1 LIAKLLINF
10 LIRGVPMSLNSFD
23 DLICEVYC
31 ALEKGSRELIGLI
44 PSVNLDACAS
54 RAAIGQIIR
63 SPVVPQS
70 IAFDVVAGINPPNVG
85 AQVIGSD
92 TMVINKFR
100 AVALQWT
107 GEEIRS
113 LDNCIGYPN
122 IRQRQI
128 QEAIRTLT
136 NEMERDI
143 AAQWIY
149 ATGSVGPDNP
159 AGLFADNNY
168 RDVANVRKLLVD
180 SGAPLDDL
188 HLVLST
194 RAGAQ
199 LRGNAQYVGCDTACT
214 DSILRQG
221 ILMDVHGMQ
230 IRESAQ
236 IVQGVT
242 AGTGALATTN
252 AAGYAV
258 GTTVITLASAGT
270 GTILAGDNITFAGD
284 PNVYTVAIGDADVS
298 GGGTIT
304 LTSGLLVAIPAAATA
319 ITVALDSGEKN
330 MAFSR
335 DAIVLAVRAPAMPP
349 ECAQDFALV
358 TDPMSGLTFQVSQW
372 CQYYQ
377 VHYEISAVWG
387 VKTFNPNHLKL
398 LTQ

>member
-1 LIAKLLINF
+1 MPNT
-10 LIRGVPMSLNSFD
+10 FD

-31 ALEKGSRELIGLI
+31 SLEKGSREIVGLI

-54 RAAIGQIIR
+54 RAAIGQIVR

-70 IAFDVVAGINPPNVG
+70 IAFTPVPGRLPPDTG
-85 AQVIGSD
+85 DQAIGSN
-92 TMVINKFR
+92 TMVIDKFR
-100 AVALQWT
+100 AVPLQWG
-107 GEEIRS
+107 GEEIKS

-128 QEAIRTLT
+128 QEAIRTLV

-149 ATGSVGPDNP
+149 ATGAVGPSN
-159 AGLFADNNY
+159 ASGLFFDDNY

-194 RAGAQ
+194 NAGAQ
-199 LRGNAQYVGCDTACT
+199 LRGNRVYTSCDTACSDT
-214 DSILRQG
+214 ILRQG
-221 ILMDVHGMQ
+221 ILLDVHGMQ

-242 AGTGALATTN
+242 PGTGALATTD
-252 AAGYAV
+252 AAGYAI
-258 GTTVITLASAGT
+258 GATVITLDAVGT
-270 GTILAGDNITFAGD
+270 GTVIAGDSITFAGD
-284 PNVYTVAIGDADVS
+284 PNRYVVVAGDTDVS
-298 GGGTIT
+298 DGGTIT
-304 LTSGLLVAIPAAATA
+304 IAGGLLQAIPAAATA
-319 ITVALDSGEKN
+319 ITIAANSGEKN

-335 DAIVLAVRAPAMPP
+335 DAIVLATRAPAMPP
-349 ECAQDFALV
+349 ECAINAEIV
-358 TDPMSGLTFQVSQW
+358 TDPMSGLSFQVSQW

-377 VHYEISAVWG
+377 VHYEIAIVWG
-387 VKTFNPNHLKL
+387 VKTFNPRHLKL

>member
-1 LIAKLLINF
+1 
-10 LIRGVPMSLNSFD
+10 MLNSFD
-23 DLICEVYC
+23 DLICDVYC
-31 ALEKGSRELIGLI
+31 SLERGSRELIGFI
-44 PSVNLDACAS
+44 PSVNLDACAA
-54 RAAIGQIIR
+54 RAAVGQIIR

-70 IAFDVVAGINPPNVG
+70 VAFDIVPGINPPNVG
-85 AQVIGSD
+85 TQVIGSD
-92 TMVINKFR
+92 TMTITKQR

-128 QEAIRTLT
+128 QEAIRALT

-143 AAQWIY
+143 ANQWVF

-180 SGAPLDDL
+180 SGAPLDDM
-188 HLVLST
+188 HLILST

-199 LRGNAQYVGCDTACT
+199 LRGNAQYTGCDTACT

-221 ILMDVHGMQ
+221 VLMDIHGMQ

-236 IVQGVT
+236 VAQGIASGT
-242 AGTGALATTN
+242 AGATATTN

-258 GTTVITLASAGT
+258 GATVITLAAAGA
-270 GTILAGDNITFAGD
+270 GSILAGDAITFAGD
-284 PNVYTVAIGDADVS
+284 TNIYTVAIGNANVAL
-298 GGGTIT
+298 GGPIT
-304 LTSGLLVAIPAAATA
+304 LTSGLLIAIPAAATA
-319 ITVALDSGEKN
+319 ITVAADSGEKN

-349 ECAQDFALV
+349 ECAMDSVLV
-358 TDPMSGLTFQVSQW
+358 TDPMSGLTFQVSMW

-377 VHYEISAVWG
+377 IHTEISIVWG
-387 VKTFNPNHLKL
+387 VHTFNPNHLKL

>member
-1 LIAKLLINF
+1 
-10 LIRGVPMSLNSFD
+10 MSLNSFD
-23 DLICEVYC
+23 DLICDVYC

-54 RAAIGQIIR
+54 RAAVGQIIR

-70 IAFDVVAGINPPNVG
+70 VAFDIVAGMNPPNVG
-85 AQVIGSD
+85 TQVIGSN
-92 TMVINKFR
+92 TMTLTKQR

-107 GEEIRS
+107 GEEILS

-143 AAQWIY
+143 AAQWVF
-149 ATGSVGPDNP
+149 ATGAVGPSN
-159 AGLFADNNY
+159 ASGLFFDDNY

-199 LRGNAQYVGCDTACT
+199 LRGNRVYTSCDTACT
-214 DSILRQG
+214 DNILRQG
-221 ILMDVHGMQ
+221 VLMDVHGMQ
-230 IRESAQ
+230 IRESFA
-236 IVQGVT
+236 INSGVDSGT
-242 AGTGALATTN
+242 AAATATTN

-258 GTTVITLASAGT
+258 GATVITLTAG
-270 GTILAGDNITFAGD
+270 GSGSILAGDNITFAGD
-284 PNVYTVAIGDADVS
+284 TNVYVVAVGDADVS
-298 GGGTIT
+298 NGGSIT

-319 ITVALDSGEKN
+319 ITVSALAGEMN

-335 DAIVLAVRAPAMPP
+335 DAIVLAARAPAMPP
-349 ECAQDFALV
+349 ECAQDSAIV
-358 TDPMSGLTFQVSQW
+358 TDPMSGLSFQVSQW
-372 CQYYQ
+372 CQYYR
-377 VHYEISAVWG
+377 VHYEIAIVWG

>member
-1 LIAKLLINF
+1 MPNT
-10 LIRGVPMSLNSFD
+10 FD

-54 RAAIGQIIR
+54 RAAIGQVIR

-70 IAFDVVAGINPPNVG
+70 FAFTPTPGQLPPNTG
-85 AQVIGSD
+85 FQVIGSD
-92 TMVINKFR
+92 TMVIDNFR
-100 AVALQWT
+100 AVPLQWT
-107 GEEIRS
+107 GEEIKS

-136 NEMERDI
+136 NEMERTI

-149 ATGSVGPDNP
+149 ATGAVGPSN
-159 AGLFADNNY
+159 ASGLFFDDNY

-194 RAGAQ
+194 NAGAQ
-199 LRGNAQYVGCDTACT
+199 LRGNRVYTSCDTACSDT
-214 DSILRQG
+214 ILRQG
-221 ILMDVHGMQ
+221 ILLDVHGMQ

-242 AGTGALATTN
+242 PGTGALATTD
-252 AAGYAV
+252 AAGYAI
-258 GTTVITLASAGT
+258 GATVITLDAVGT
-270 GTILAGDNITFAGD
+270 GTVIAGDSITFAGD
-284 PNVYTVAIGDADVS
+284 PNRYVVVAGDTDVS
-298 GGGTIT
+298 DGGTIT
-304 LTSGLLVAIPAAATA
+304 IAGGLLQAIPAAATA
-319 ITVALDSGEKN
+319 ITIAANSGEKN

-335 DAIVLAVRAPAMPP
+335 DAIVLAARAPAMPP
-349 ECAQDFALV
+349 ECAIDSAIV
-358 TDPMSGLTFQVSQW
+358 TDPMSGLSFQVSQW

-377 VHYEISAVWG
+377 VHYEIAIVWG
-387 VKTFNPNHLKL
+387 VKTFNPRHLKL

>member
-1 LIAKLLINF
+1 MAN
-10 LIRGVPMSLNSFD
+10 VFD
-23 DLICEVYC
+23 DLICDVYC
-31 ALEKGSRELIGLI
+31 ALEKGSRELVGLI

-54 RAAIGQIIR
+54 RAAIGQTIR

-70 IAFDVVAGINPPNVG
+70 VAFTPVPGQLPPNVG
-85 AQVIGSD
+85 FQTIGSD

-100 AVALQWT
+100 AVALQWQ

-113 LDNCIGYPN
+113 LDNCIGYSA

-128 QEAIRTLT
+128 QEAIRSLT

-143 AAQWIY
+143 AAQWVF
-149 ATGSVGPDNP
+149 ATGAVGPSN
-159 AGLFADNNY
+159 ASGLFFDDNY

-180 SGAPLDDL
+180 SGAPLDDM

-199 LRGNAQYVGCDTACT
+199 LRGNRVYTSCDTACS

-221 ILMDVHGMQ
+221 ILLDVHGMQ

-236 IVQGVT
+236 IVSGVASGT
-242 AGTGALATTN
+242 AVATASTSGAALP
-252 AAGYAV
+252 V
-258 GTTVITLASAGT
+258 GTTVIPLTAGGA
-270 GTILAGDNITFAGD
+270 GTILAGDSITFAGD
-284 PNVYTVAIGDADVS
+284 TNRYIVTVGDADVS
-298 GGGTIT
+298 NGGSITIAG
-304 LTSGLLVAIPAAATA
+304 GLLQAIPAAATV
-319 ITVALDSGEKN
+319 ITIALNSGEKN

-349 ECAQDFALV
+349 ECAMDSAIV
-358 TDPMSGLTFQVSQW
+358 TDPMSGLSFQVSQW

-377 VHYEISAVWG
+377 VHYEIAVVWG
-387 VKTFNPNHLKL
+387 VHTFNPSHLKL

>member
-1 LIAKLLINF
+1 
-10 LIRGVPMSLNSFD
+10 MSLNSFD
-23 DLICEVYC
+23 DLICDVYC

-44 PSVNLDACAS
+44 PSVNLDACAD
-54 RAAIGQIIR
+54 RAAIGQTIR
-63 SPVVPQS
+63 SAVVPQS
-70 IAFDVVAGINPPNVG
+70 IAFTPVPGQQPPNVG
-85 AQVIGSD
+85 GQVIGSN
-92 TMVINKFR
+92 TMTIDKFR

-107 GEEIRS
+107 GEEIKS

-149 ATGSVGPDNP
+149 ATGAVGPSNA
-159 AGLFADNNY
+159 AGLFYDDNY

-199 LRGNAQYVGCDTACT
+199 LRGNRVYTSCDTACS
-214 DSILRQG
+214 DNILRQG
-221 ILMDVHGMQ
+221 VLLDVHGMQ
-230 IRESAQ
+230 IRESFA
-236 IVQGVT
+236 INQGVASGT
-242 AGTGALATTN
+242 AAATATTN
-252 AAGYAV
+252 AAGYAI
-258 GTTVITLASAGT
+258 GATVITLTAG
-270 GTILAGDNITFAGD
+270 GSGSILAGDNITFAGD
-284 PNVYTVAIGDADVS
+284 TNVYVVSIGDADVS
-298 GGGTIT
+298 NGGSIT
-304 LTSGLLVAIPAAATA
+304 LTSGLLQAIPAAATA
-319 ITVALDSGEKN
+319 ITVSALAGEMN

-335 DAIVLAVRAPAMPP
+335 DAIVLAARAPAMPP
-349 ECAQDFALV
+349 ECAQDSAIV
-358 TDPMSGLTFQVSQW
+358 TDPMSGLSFQVSQW

-377 VHYEISAVWG
+377 VHYEIAIVWG